1 MAFADGAAVGLGLNA
16 YGMPGLIEMPTA
28 LSLPDAQI
36 AATIAGSS
44 SQRIV
49 TLTFQAAPRL
59 TGAFR
64 YGRFDGVVDGI
75 LYDRSFDLHYRLRDE
90 AGPWPALA
98 IGLRDM
104 VGTAV
109 NSSEYL
115 VATKTLGAGVTATVG
130 VGWGRMGSV
139 MHIP

>member
-1 MAFADGAAVGLGLNA
+1 MKILNRRRASHLHSLIVTVSTLAAPMAFADGAAVGLGLNA

-44 SQRIV
+44 SQRMV

-64 YGRFDGVVDGI
+64 YAPDD
-75 LYDRSFDLHYRLRDE
+75 
-90 AGPWPALA
+90 
-98 IGLRDM
+98 
-104 VGTAV
+104 
-109 NSSEYL
+109 
-115 VATKTLGAGVTATVG
+115 
-130 VGWGRMGSV
+130 
-139 MHIP
+139 